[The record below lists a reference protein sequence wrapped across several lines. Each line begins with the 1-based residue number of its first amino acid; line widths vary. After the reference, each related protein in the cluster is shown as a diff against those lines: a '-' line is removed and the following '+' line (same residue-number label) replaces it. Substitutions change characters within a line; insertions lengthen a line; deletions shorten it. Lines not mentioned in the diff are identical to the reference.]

1 MSIKQKTK
9 TTGHEGS
16 WQLAMDDGQREEGI
30 ETFAGDK
37 QCVSP
42 DTATVT

>member
-1 MSIKQKTK
+1 MRSQPRIRWINHRTPAFVAA
-9 TTGHEGS
+9 
-16 WQLAMDDGQREEGI
+16 AMDDGQKEEGI

-42 DTATVT
+42 DTVT